1 MSEASRDIPVLTI
14 DGPAGAGKGTIS
26 RRVAQALNWAYLDS
40 GALYR
45 AVGIAAAWEGIG
57 LDEPMELAACASRT
71 DIKFISQHIEE
82 PIILINGKEATADIR
97 SELAGSMASALA
109 AQPEVRKALIDLQRS
124 YRIAPGL
131 VADGRD
137 MGTVIFPDAPF
148 KFFLT
153 ASALERA
160 NRRHKQLMEKG
171 VSVKLESLLH
181 EIVARDERDAN
192 RTVAPL
198 KPADDAMV
206 IDSTAMP
213 IDAVIDQVLSVLPA
227 HYRS

>member
-1 MSEASRDIPVLTI
+1 MPHNSVPVVTI
-14 DGPAGAGKGTIS
+14 DGPAGAGKGTVS
-26 RRVAQALNWAYLDS
+26 RLVAQSLGWAYLDS

-57 LDEPMELAACASRT
+57 LDEPVQLALCASRT
-71 DIKFISQHIEE
+71 DIKFITQNTEE
-82 PIILINGKEATADIR
+82 PKIIVNGNEATEDIR

-109 AQPEVRKALIDLQRS
+109 AQPEVRKALIMLQRS
-124 YRIAPGL
+124 FRAPPGL

-153 ASALERA
+153 ASPMERA
-160 NRRHKQLMEKG
+160 QRRYKQLMEKG
-171 VSVKLESLLH
+171 VSVKLGDLLH

-192 RTVAPL
+192 RAVAPL
-198 KPADDAMV
+198 KPADDAII
-206 IDSTAMP
+206 IDSTSMP
-213 IDAVIDQVLSVLPA
+213 IASVIDQILCVLPS

>member
-124 YRIAPGL
+124 YRKAPGL

-198 KPADDAMV
+198 KPADDAIV

>member
-1 MSEASRDIPVLTI
+1 MPPNSVPVVPI
-14 DGPAGAGKGTIS
+14 AAPAGAGKGTVS
-26 RRVAQALNWAYLDS
+26 RLVAQALGWAYLDS

-57 LDEPMELAACASRT
+57 LDEPEQLAACASRT
-71 DIKFISQHIEE
+71 DIKFVTQDTEE
-82 PIILINGKEATADIR
+82 PKIIVNGKEATADIR

-109 AQPEVRKALIDLQRS
+109 AQPAVREALVLLQRS
-124 YRIAPGL
+124 FRRPPGL

-153 ASALERA
+153 ASPMERA
-160 NRRHKQLMEKG
+160 QRRYKQLMEKG
-171 VSVKLESLLH
+171 VSVKLDDLLH

-192 RTVAPL
+192 RAVAPL
-198 KPADDAMV
+198 KPADDAII
-206 IDSTAMP
+206 IDSTSMP
-213 IDAVIDQVLSVLPA
+213 IALVIDQILTVLPS

>member
-1 MSEASRDIPVLTI
+1 MNSVSIPVVTI
-14 DGPAGAGKGTIS
+14 DGPAGAGKGTVS
-26 RRVAQALNWAYLDS
+26 RLVAQALNWSYLDS

-57 LDEPMELAACASRT
+57 LDEPEQLAECASRT
-71 DIKFISQHIEE
+71 DIKFITQDTDE
-82 PIILINGKEATADIR
+82 PKIYINSKDATAEIR

-109 AQPEVRKALIDLQRS
+109 AQPLVRQALVALQRS
-124 YRIAPGL
+124 FRKTPGL

-148 KFFLT
+148 KFYLT
-153 ASALERA
+153 ASATERA
-160 NRRHKQLMEKG
+160 QRRHKQLMEKG

-181 EIVARDERDAN
+181 EIATRDERDAN
-192 RTVAPL
+192 RAVAPL
-198 KPADDAMV
+198 KPAEDARI

-213 IDAVIDQVLSVLPA
+213 IADVIEAILSVLPSRF
-227 HYRS
+227 RS

>member
-1 MSEASRDIPVLTI
+1 MPQNSVPVVTI
-14 DGPAGAGKGTIS
+14 DGPAGAGKGTVS
-26 RRVAQALNWAYLDS
+26 RLVAQSLGWAYLDS

-57 LDEPMELAACASRT
+57 LDEPEQLAACAVRT
-71 DIKFISQHIEE
+71 DIKFVTQTTEE
-82 PIILINGKEATADIR
+82 PKIIVNGKEATDDIR

-109 AQPEVRKALIDLQRS
+109 AQPEVRAALVLLQRS
-124 YRIAPGL
+124 FRVPPGL

-137 MGTVIFPDAPF
+137 MGTVIFPDAPY

-153 ASALERA
+153 ASPMERA
-160 NRRHKQLMEKG
+160 QRRYKQLMEKG
-171 VSVKLESLLH
+171 VSVKLGDLLH

-192 RTVAPL
+192 RAVAPL
-198 KPADDAMV
+198 KPADDAII
-206 IDSTAMP
+206 IDSTSMP
-213 IDAVIDQVLSVLPA
+213 IASVIDQILCVLPS

>member
-1 MSEASRDIPVLTI
+1 MPHNSVPVVTI
-14 DGPAGAGKGTIS
+14 DGPAGAGKGTVS
-26 RRVAQALNWAYLDS
+26 RLVAQALGWAYLDS

-57 LDEPMELAACASRT
+57 LDEPEQLAACAVRT
-71 DIKFISQHIEE
+71 DIKFVTQATEE
-82 PIILINGKEATADIR
+82 PKIIVNGKEATDDIR

-109 AQPEVRKALIDLQRS
+109 AQPEVRAALVLLQRS
-124 YRIAPGL
+124 FRVPPGL

-137 MGTVIFPDAPF
+137 MGTVIFPDAPY

-153 ASALERA
+153 ASPMERA
-160 NRRHKQLMEKG
+160 QRRYKQLMEKG
-171 VSVKLESLLH
+171 VSVKLESLLQ

-192 RTVAPL
+192 RSVAPL
-198 KPADDAMV
+198 RPADDAHI

-213 IDAVIDQVLSVLPA
+213 IDEVINTVLAVLPS
-227 HYRS
+227 HFRK

>member
-1 MSEASRDIPVLTI
+1 MPHNSVPVVTI
-14 DGPAGAGKGTIS
+14 DGPAGAGKGTVS
-26 RRVAQALNWAYLDS
+26 RLVAQALGWAYLDS

-57 LDEPMELAACASRT
+57 LDEPEQLAACAVRT
-71 DIKFISQHIEE
+71 DIKFVAQATEE
-82 PIILINGKEATADIR
+82 PKIIVNGKEATDDIR

-109 AQPEVRKALIDLQRS
+109 AQPEVRAALVLLQRS
-124 YRIAPGL
+124 FRVPPGL

-137 MGTVIFPDAPF
+137 MGTVIFPDAPY

-153 ASALERA
+153 ASPMERA
-160 NRRHKQLMEKG
+160 QRRYKQLMEKG
-171 VSVKLESLLH
+171 VSVKLGDLLH

-192 RTVAPL
+192 RAVAPL
-198 KPADDAMV
+198 KPADDAII
-206 IDSTAMP
+206 IDSTSMP
-213 IDAVIDQVLSVLPA
+213 IASVIDQILCVLPS

>member
-1 MSEASRDIPVLTI
+1 MSTTAQSAPVLTI
-14 DGPAGAGKGTIS
+14 DGPAGAGKGTVS
-26 RRVAQALNWAYLDS
+26 RLVAQALNWAYLDS

-57 LDEPMELAACASRT
+57 LDEPKELAACAPRT
-71 DIKFISQHIEE
+71 DIKFITQLHDE
-82 PIILINGKEATADIR
+82 PVIFVNGKEATSDIR

-109 AQPEVRKALIDLQRS
+109 AQPEVREALVDLQRS
-124 YRIAPGL
+124 YRKAPGL

-137 MGTVIFPDAPF
+137 MGTVIFPDAPY

-153 ASALERA
+153 ASAMERA
-160 NRRHKQLMEKG
+160 QRRYKQLMEKG
-171 VSVKLESLLH
+171 VSVKLDSLLH

-192 RTVAPL
+192 RAVAPL
-198 KPADDAMV
+198 KPADDAIV

-213 IDAVIDQVLSVLPA
+213 IAAVIDQILSVLPA